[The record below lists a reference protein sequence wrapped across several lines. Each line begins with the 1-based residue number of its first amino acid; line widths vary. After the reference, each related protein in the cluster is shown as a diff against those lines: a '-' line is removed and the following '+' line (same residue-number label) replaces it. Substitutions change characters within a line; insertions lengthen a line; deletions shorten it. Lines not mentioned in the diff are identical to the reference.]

1 MGSSKGM
8 GGPMIIRRVKKEPTL
23 VPVENVIVEE
33 IEQSN
38 TPTPKPEVKRI
49 AFTGTRKGMTP
60 AQIEVVTK
68 FIHWCAPHGIFH
80 GGCKGADEQL
90 HQMAL
95 EMGIPVVVYPSDKK
109 EWWGNWKGA
118 KVVKDPMPSLER
130 NKIMVDRTT
139 LLVAAPFEYIEQ
151 PRGGTWCTMRYAQ
164 QQQRIVEIAW
174 RDGGV
179 GFRRP
184 LQPLSRLD
192 MVGTEEWAKEQ
203 REKRKKAASQK
214 SN

>member
-1 MGSSKGM
+1 
-8 GGPMIIRRVKKEPTL
+8 MIIRRVKKEPIL
-23 VPVENVIVEE
+23 VQVDEVITEP
-33 IEQSN
+33 EQVQKPSH
-38 TPTPKPEVKRI
+38 PPSKPEIKRI

-60 AQIEVVTK
+60 TQIEVVTK
-68 FIHWCAPHGIFH
+68 FIQWSGPQGVFH

-90 HQMAL
+90 HQIAL
-95 EMGIPVVVYPSDKK
+95 ELGLPVVVYPSDKK

-118 KVVKDPMPSLER
+118 KIVKDPMPPLER

-139 LLVAAPFEYIEQ
+139 LLIAAPFEYIEQ
-151 PRGGTWCTMRYAQ
+151 QHGGTWYTMRYAQ

-174 RDGGV
+174 RDGGI

-184 LQPLSRLD
+184 HQPLSRLD

-203 REKRKKAASQK
+203 REKQKKATLQK
-214 SN
+214 SNQ